1 MEQNRITKKSWR
13 KIANEKIS
21 QEMYFGWN
29 YERDQLKRERRKQ
42 DLRWYKRLVK
52 DWTMSDVERV
62 GELLRHRKECDS
74 EVFSQQFY
82 QVIYPLLGNCGKH
95 PDVDKVC
102 NLLSQVVEKRLC
114 EESSEYGLWE

>member
-1 MEQNRITKKSWR
+1 MEQKKIIKKSWR
-13 KIANEKIS
+13 KIANERIS
-21 QEMYFGWN
+21 KEVFFGWN
-29 YERDQLKRERRKQ
+29 YERDQLYRENMKS

-62 GELLRHRKECDS
+62 GELLRHRKECDP
-74 EVFSQQFY
+74 EVFIHQFY

-102 NLLSQVVEKRLC
+102 NLLSQVVEQRLC
-114 EESSEYGLWE
+114 DESPKYGIW

>member
-1 MEQNRITKKSWR
+1 MEQKKNIKKSWR
-13 KIANEKIS
+13 KIANERIS
-21 QEMYFGWN
+21 KEMFFGWN
-29 YERDQLKRERRKQ
+29 YERDQLYKENMKS

-62 GELLRHRKECDS
+62 GKLLRHRKECDP
-74 EVFSQQFY
+74 EVFTHQFY

-102 NLLSQVVEKRLC
+102 NLLSRVVEQRLC
-114 EESSEYGLWE
+114 EESPKYGIW